1 MSNELT
7 LDQYQELTQR
17 TAIYPGQGGLLGLNY
32 AAMEAAGEAGEIA
45 NKVKKI
51 SRDTYRE
58 RFNDLDSI
66 KYAEVETSTVQV
78 MEGLGILLGSDL
90 AGEYMTDEQKKA
102 IAKEVGG
109 ALYGLARVAS
119 ELGVT
124 LGEIAQ
130 QNLDILASRKERN
143 VLGGQ
148 GDDR

>member
-17 TAIYPGQGGLLGLNY
+17 TAIYPGQGGLMGLNY
-32 AAMEAAGEAGEIA
+32 AAMESSGEAGEIA

-51 SRDTYRE
+51 SRDNYRHQFE
-58 RFNDLDSI
+58 ALNAI
-66 KYAEVETSTVQV
+66 KYAEMETSTVQIL
-78 MEGLGILLGSDL
+78 EGLDVLFGTKT
-90 AGEYMTDEQKKA
+90 AGEYLTDDQREA

-119 ELGVT
+119 ELGMT
-124 LGEIAQ
+124 LGEIGQ
-130 QNLDILASRKERN
+130 QNLDILASRQERN

>member
-1 MSNELT
+1 MSESLT
-7 LDQYQELTQR
+7 LNEYQSATDS

-32 AAMEAAGEAGEIA
+32 AALEAAGEAGEIA
-45 NKVKKI
+45 NKVKKL
-51 SRDTYRE
+51 SRDSYGG
-58 RFNDLDSI
+58 LLH
-66 KYAEVETSTVQV
+66 EVGSGQV
-78 MEGLGILLGSDL
+78 RADDDDVIFTHELLFGEGLRTHLGK
-90 AGEYMTDEQKKA
+90 EFKEA

-119 ELGVT
+119 ELGMT

-143 VLGGQ
+143 VLGGS

>member
-51 SRDTYRE
+51 SRDEYA
-58 RFNDLDSI
+58 SI
-66 KYAEVETSTVQV
+66 LNEAGHPNGTDYADKEA
-78 MEGLGILLGSDL
+78 LGILLGGKSGYL
-90 AGEYMTDEQKKA
+90 TDEQKLA
-102 IAKEVGG
+102 IAKEAGG
-109 ALYGLARVAS
+109 ALYGVARVAS
-119 ELGVT
+119 EIGYT

-130 QNLDILASRKERN
+130 MNADILASRQERN
-143 VLGGQ
+143 VLTGS